1 MAIKSIIQ
9 YLFISIIAV
18 GLVSCENFKSEK
30 KEVDE
35 LIAQLDSL
43 ENKFINLELVSPY
56 TISETVD
63 LELDSIHKMVNE
75 NNIVLEQKDLVFL
88 EVYKASGKTKKL
100 KKTFGFVN
108 QNMTICREQ
117 LTNLKKDIDN
127 KAIPKKDLPKYIKDE
142 RMALKELKASLTEL
156 ENTRDKMLADFK
168 RLRPEVNDFFKSI
181 SK

>member
-1 MAIKSIIQ
+1 MSIKNIVHF
-9 YLFISIIAV
+9 LFISIFAIS
-18 GLVSCENFKSEK
+18 LISCENFKSEK
-30 KEVDE
+30 KEVEE
-35 LIAQLDSL
+35 LISQLDSL
-43 ENKFINLELVSPY
+43 ENKFKNLELVSPY

-100 KKTFGFVN
+100 KKTFGFVQ

-127 KAIPKKDLPKYIKDE
+127 KAIPKKELPTYLKDE
-142 RMALKELKASLTEL
+142 RLALKELTISLSEL
-156 ENTRDKMLADFK
+156 EKTRDKMVADFK